1 MFPSSRLSWRTVL
14 TAETVFSLA
23 SGFAVFGW
31 LVLAAGAVT
40 RRLGLVTL
48 VAGRIWPL
56 ALSGLYSLLILFFFA
71 QATPGG
77 FDSLA
82 HVQTLFTAPWAALA
96 GWVHYLAFDLLVGSW
111 ITAEVLRLSLPRL
124 VLVAILPLTFLFGP
138 IGLLAFFAAKLA
150 LHGKEERS

>member
-1 MFPSSRLSWRTVL
+1 M
-14 TAETVFSLA
+14 TAETAFSLA
-23 SGFAVFGW
+23 SSFAVVGW
-31 LVLAAGAVT
+31 LVLAAGAIT

-48 VAGRIWPL
+48 AAGRIWPL
-56 ALSGLYSLLILFFFA
+56 ALSGLYFLLILFFFA
-71 QATPGG
+71 QAPGG

-150 LHGKEERS
+150 LHGKKERS

>member
-1 MFPSSRLSWRTVL
+1 M

-23 SGFAVFGW
+23 SSFAVVGW
-31 LVLAAGAVT
+31 LVLVAGAIT

-48 VAGRIWPL
+48 AAGRIWPL

-71 QATPGG
+71 QAPGG

-96 GWVHYLAFDLLVGSW
+96 GWVHYLAFDLFIGSW
-111 ITAEVLRLSLPRL
+111 ITAEVFRLSLPRL
-124 VLVAILPLTFLFGP
+124 VLVAVLPLTFLFGP

-150 LHGKEERS
+150 LHGKEEHS

>member
-1 MFPSSRLSWRTVL
+1 M
-14 TAETVFSLA
+14 TAEIVFSLA
-23 SGFAVFGW
+23 SGFAVVGW
-31 LVLAAGAVT
+31 LVLAGGAIT
-40 RRLGLVTL
+40 RKRGLVTL
-48 VAGRIWPL
+48 AAGRIWPL
-56 ALSGLYSLLILFFFA
+56 AFSGLYFLLILFFFA
-71 QATPGG
+71 RAPGG

-82 HVQTLFTAPWAALA
+82 HVQALFTAPWAALA
-96 GWVHYLAFDLLVGSW
+96 GWVHYLAFDLFVGAW

>member
-1 MFPSSRLSWRTVL
+1 M

-23 SGFAVFGW
+23 SSFAVVGW
-31 LVLAAGAVT
+31 LVLVAGGIT

-48 VAGRIWPL
+48 AAGRIWPL

-71 QATPGG
+71 QAPGG

-96 GWVHYLAFDLLVGSW
+96 GWVHYLAFDLFIGSW
-111 ITAEVLRLSLPRL
+111 ITAEVFRLSLPRL
-124 VLVAILPLTFLFGP
+124 VLVAVLPLTFLFGP

-150 LHGKEERS
+150 LHGKEEHS